1 MLLAGLT
8 QRLKSR
14 VRERERRRSVGTP
27 NSSGMMLTARMRR
40 EREHAKLVM
49 EREGRQKLNPDAKP
63 YEYDPDV
70 PDVSDNDEGDDS
82 DPIKRAYLGRRLYS
96 KVYSQQPV
104 CDFTLFQTSLMDFSI
119 FNCFRIHQI
128 FPLLVSVFP
137 LPFSASPS

>member
-14 VRERERRRSVGTP
+14 VRERERRRSAGTP
-27 NSSGMMLTARMRR
+27 GSSGMMLTARMRR

-49 EREGRQKLNPDAKP
+49 EREGRQKLNPNAKP
-63 YEYDPDV
+63 YEYDPDI

-96 KVYSQQPV
+96 RVYSQQPV
-104 CDFTLFQTSLMDFSI
+104 RREFVLFF
-119 FNCFRIHQI
+119 H
-128 FPLLVSVFP
+128 
-137 LPFSASPS
+137 